1 MDVLQL
7 APLTLNMTKAGLAA
21 GSTTT
26 LTQTLAGGA
35 TANILAIRGKMYSV
49 AALSNTAT
57 PTVDFAT
64 GKAFNAI
71 LANQGAVF
79 MVGFDHA
86 GVLRAIQGQ
95 IANLDTVTVPG
106 NFLTGPNFGGLGPA
120 GSGLTD
126 QDFCPIGYV
135 VVQCGATANNTTG
148 WTFGTN
154 NMSSVTGVTFT
165 FDDVCGVTDRP
176 QVS

>member
-1 MDVLQL
+1 MDNLQI
-7 APLTLNMTKAGLAA
+7 APLTASFSKAGLAA

-35 TANILAIRGKMYSV
+35 TTNILAIRGEMYSV

-57 PTVDFAT
+57 PTVDYAT
-64 GKAFNAI
+64 GKAFLPVLQNF
-71 LANQGAVF
+71 GSVF

-86 GVLRAIQGQ
+86 GGLHVIQGQ
-95 IANLDTVTVPG
+95 VSALDTVTEPG
-106 NFLTGPNFGGLGPA
+106 NFLTAPQFGGLGPA
-120 GSGLTD
+120 GSGSTD

-148 WTFGTN
+148 WVFGTS
-154 NMSSVTGVTFT
+154 NMSAVTGVTYT
-165 FDDVCGVTDRP
+165 FRDLCGITDRP